1 MSEKHSPI
9 KQIADISARGKT
21 MEFRIIQKL
30 SVKSVKEPSK
40 KVESVVKFLT
50 EEFNTI
56 GLNMPY
62 NKVTA
67 KFAEWNETQKTV
79 TASSLDLHKLLFT
92 ACFVLSQRIVKDAEK
107 NGYELKKISIPYF
120 FSNKDDIPT
129 VQTRKA
135 SEFDNL
141 YYETLDGLKEQ
152 KEKESKSGEGD
163 NEGEGKKEI
172 NPTAEILALMTKY
185 KGKIDFEAV
194 KVAIADIQKETVKT
208 AKLA

>member
-1 MSEKHSPI
+1 
-9 KQIADISARGKT
+9 

-50 EEFNTI
+50 EEFNTV

-62 NKVTA
+62 SKITA
-67 KFAEWNETQKTV
+67 KFAKWNEEQKTV
-79 TASSLDLHKLLFT
+79 VASSLDLHKHLFT
-92 ACFVLSQRIVKDAEK
+92 ACFILSQRIVKDAEK
-107 NGYELKKISIPYF
+107 NGYELKKLAIPYF
-120 FSNKDDIPT
+120 FTNKDNIPT

-135 SEFDNL
+135 SEFDTL
-141 YYETLDGLKEQ
+141 YYETLDGLTVQ
-152 KEKESKSGEGD
+152 KEKASEASGNESEK
-163 NEGEGKKEI
+163 EGEKEF

-185 KGKIDFEAV
+185 KDKIDFEAV
-194 KVAIADIQKETVKT
+194 KIAIADIQKETAKT